1 MDNNIQIATFGG
13 GCFWCIDAAFRRVKG
28 VLNVSSGYAGGEI
41 ENPSYQQICTGLTG
55 HAEVVQLDFDSSI
68 VSYNTLLEMFFTL
81 HDATQLNRQGND
93 VGTQY
98 RSVIYYH
105 TEQQKAEAQTMIAAL
120 QKQIREPIVTE
131 LSPISNFYPAEQ
143 YHQDYYNENPNQGYC
158 SILIAPKL
166 EKFGQYFA
174 DKLKWKKLA
183 K

>member
-1 MDNNIQIATFGG
+1 MDNNILIATFGG

-105 TEQQKAEAQTMIAAL
+105 DEKQKAESQAMIDAL

-131 LSPISNFYPAEQ
+131 LSPLTNFYPAEQ

-166 EKFGQYFA
+166 AKFEQYYA
-174 DKLKWKKLA
+174 DKLK
-183 K
+183 

>member
-55 HAEVVQLDFDSSI
+55 HAEVVQLDFDSSV

-105 TEQQKAEAQTMIAAL
+105 DEQQKTESQAMIDAL

-131 LSPISNFYPAEQ
+131 LSPLTNFYPAEQ
-143 YHQDYYNENPNQGYC
+143 YHQDYYNENPEQGYC

-166 EKFGQYFA
+166 HKFETEFSEF
-174 DKLKWKKLA
+174 LSE
-183 K
+183 

>member
-68 VSYNTLLEMFFTL
+68 VSYSTLLEMFFTL

-105 TEQQKAEAQTMIAAL
+105 DEKQKAESQAMIDAL

-131 LSPISNFYPAEQ
+131 LSPLTNFYPAEQ

-166 EKFGQYFA
+166 AKFEQYYA
-174 DKLKWKKLA
+174 GKLK
-183 K
+183 

>member
-1 MDNNIQIATFGG
+1 
-13 GCFWCIDAAFRRVKG
+13 

-105 TEQQKAEAQTMIAAL
+105 DEKQKAESQAMIDAL

-131 LSPISNFYPAEQ
+131 LSPLTNFYPAEQ

-166 EKFGQYFA
+166 AKFEQYYA
-174 DKLKWKKLA
+174 DKLK
-183 K
+183 

>member
-28 VLNVSSGYAGGEI
+28 VLNISSGYAGGEI

-105 TEQQKAEAQTMIAAL
+105 DEEQKAESQAMIDAL

-131 LSPISNFYPAEQ
+131 LSPLTNFYPAEQ

-166 EKFGQYFA
+166 AKFEQYYA
-174 DKLKWKKLA
+174 GKLK
-183 K
+183 

>member
-1 MDNNIQIATFGG
+1 MNNNIQIATLGG

-68 VSYNTLLEMFFTL
+68 ISYNTLLEMFFTL

-105 TEQQKAEAQTMIAAL
+105 DEQQKDEAEAMIAAL
-120 QKQIREPIVTE
+120 QKQISEPIVTE
-131 LSPISNFYPAEQ
+131 LSPLTHFYPAEQ

-166 EKFGQYFA
+166 EKFARYYA
-174 DKLKWKKLA
+174 DKLK
-183 K
+183 

>member
-105 TEQQKAEAQTMIAAL
+105 DEKQKAESQAMIDAL

-131 LSPISNFYPAEQ
+131 LSPLTNFYPAEQ

-166 EKFGQYFA
+166 AKFEQYYA
-174 DKLKWKKLA
+174 GKLK
-183 K
+183 

>member
-105 TEQQKAEAQTMIAAL
+105 DEKQKAESQAMIDAL

-131 LSPISNFYPAEQ
+131 LSPLTNFYPAEQ

-158 SILIAPKL
+158 SILIAPKIA
-166 EKFGQYFA
+166 KFEQYYA
-174 DKLKWKKLA
+174 DKLK
-183 K
+183 

>member
-105 TEQQKAEAQTMIAAL
+105 DEMQKAESQAMIAAL

-131 LSPISNFYPAEQ
+131 LSPLTNFYPAEQ

-166 EKFGQYFA
+166 AKFEQYYA
-174 DKLKWKKLA
+174 DKLK
-183 K
+183 

>member
-1 MDNNIQIATFGG
+1 M
-13 GCFWCIDAAFRRVKG
+13 
-28 VLNVSSGYAGGEI
+28 LNVSSGYAGGEI

-105 TEQQKAEAQTMIAAL
+105 DEKQKAESQAMIDAL

-131 LSPISNFYPAEQ
+131 LSPLTNFYPAEQ

-166 EKFGQYFA
+166 AKFEQYYA
-174 DKLKWKKLA
+174 DKLK
-183 K
+183 

>member
-55 HAEVVQLDFDSSI
+55 HAEVVQLDFGSSI

-105 TEQQKAEAQTMIAAL
+105 DEKQKAESQAMIDAL

-131 LSPISNFYPAEQ
+131 LSPLTNFYPAEQ

-166 EKFGQYFA
+166 AKFEQYYA
-174 DKLKWKKLA
+174 DKLK
-183 K
+183 

>member
-55 HAEVVQLDFDSSI
+55 HAEVVQLDFDSSV

-105 TEQQKAEAQTMIAAL
+105 DEQQKTESQAMIDAL
-120 QKQIREPIVTE
+120 QKQIREPIATE
-131 LSPISNFYPAEQ
+131 LSPLSNFYPAEQ

-166 EKFGQYFA
+166 AKFEQYFA
-174 DKLKWKKLA
+174 DKLK
-183 K
+183 

>member
-28 VLNVSSGYAGGEI
+28 VLNVNSGYAGGEI

-105 TEQQKAEAQTMIAAL
+105 DEMQKAESQAMIDAL

-131 LSPISNFYPAEQ
+131 LSPLTNFYPAEQ

-166 EKFGQYFA
+166 AKFEQYYA
-174 DKLKWKKLA
+174 DKLK
-183 K
+183 

>member
-105 TEQQKAEAQTMIAAL
+105 DEQQKTESQAMIDAL

-131 LSPISNFYPAEQ
+131 LSPLSNFYPAEQ

-166 EKFGQYFA
+166 AKFEQYFA
-174 DKLKWKKLA
+174 DKLK
-183 K
+183 

>member
-28 VLNVSSGYAGGEI
+28 VLNISSGYAGGEI

-105 TEQQKAEAQTMIAAL
+105 DEEQKAESQAMIDAL

-131 LSPISNFYPAEQ
+131 LSPLTNFYPAEQ

-166 EKFGQYFA
+166 AKFEQYYA
-174 DKLKWKKLA
+174 DKLK
-183 K
+183 

>member
-105 TEQQKAEAQTMIAAL
+105 DEKQKAESQAMIDAL

-131 LSPISNFYPAEQ
+131 LSPLTNFYPAEQ

-166 EKFGQYFA
+166 AKFGQYYA
-174 DKLKWKKLA
+174 DKLK
-183 K
+183 

>member
-13 GCFWCIDAAFRRVKG
+13 GCFWCIDAAFRRVNG

-105 TEQQKAEAQTMIAAL
+105 DEKQKAESQAMIDAL

-131 LSPISNFYPAEQ
+131 LSPLTNFYPAEQ

-166 EKFGQYFA
+166 AKFEQYYA
-174 DKLKWKKLA
+174 DKLK
-183 K
+183 

>member
-105 TEQQKAEAQTMIAAL
+105 DEKQKAESQAMIDAL

-131 LSPISNFYPAEQ
+131 LSPLTNFYPAEQ

-166 EKFGQYFA
+166 AKFEQHYA
-174 DKLKWKKLA
+174 DKLK
-183 K
+183 

>member
-105 TEQQKAEAQTMIAAL
+105 DEKQKAESQAMIDGL

-131 LSPISNFYPAEQ
+131 LSPLTNFYPAEQ

-166 EKFGQYFA
+166 AKFEQYYA
-174 DKLKWKKLA
+174 DKLK
-183 K
+183 

>member
-166 EKFGQYFA
+166 EKFGQCFA
-174 DKLKWKKLA
+174 DKLK
-183 K
+183 

>member
-55 HAEVVQLDFDSSI
+55 HAEVVQLDFDSSV

-105 TEQQKAEAQTMIAAL
+105 DEQQKTESQAMIDAL

-131 LSPISNFYPAEQ
+131 LSPLSNFYPAEQ

-166 EKFGQYFA
+166 AKFDQYFA
-174 DKLKWKKLA
+174 DKLK
-183 K
+183 

>member
-55 HAEVVQLDFDSSI
+55 HTEVVQLDFDSSV

-105 TEQQKAEAQTMIAAL
+105 DEQQKTESQAMIDAL

-131 LSPISNFYPAEQ
+131 LSPLSNFYPAEQ

-166 EKFGQYFA
+166 AKFDQYFA
-174 DKLKWKKLA
+174 DKLK
-183 K
+183 

>member
-105 TEQQKAEAQTMIAAL
+105 DEKQKAESQAMIDAL
-120 QKQIREPIVTE
+120 QTQIREPIVTE
-131 LSPISNFYPAEQ
+131 LSPLTNFYPAEQ

-166 EKFGQYFA
+166 AKFEQYYA
-174 DKLKWKKLA
+174 DKLK
-183 K
+183 

>member
-55 HAEVVQLDFDSSI
+55 HAEVVQLDFDSSV
-68 VSYNTLLEMFFTL
+68 VSYNTLLEIFFTL

-105 TEQQKAEAQTMIAAL
+105 DEQQKTESQAMIDAL

-131 LSPISNFYPAEQ
+131 LSPLSNFYPAEQ

-166 EKFGQYFA
+166 AKFEQYFA
-174 DKLKWKKLA
+174 DKLK
-183 K
+183 